1 MLTSERVDAI
11 FTEMEGYVLEL
22 LPDPTALGP
31 QYFRDLIAICRNYQ
45 NRVSLVLS
53 ELDRERLTLG
63 SELRRLEASY
73 GLEYDHLMANDPRVK
88 SLSNVEDRK
97 STANY
102 MLRDQR
108 LALNEVKDQLAAAEA
123 VHKVVT
129 HRNRELHATMTAIK
143 DQKRSMQ
150 LEITSGA
157 FYGDE
162 RNPTNTTGAAKP
174 ATSPLGISAE
184 ELAALLS
191 GDDLSETQSASD
203 ETVESGVDVSVTS
216 PESDDDDI
224 ESFLSAVD

>member
-1 MLTSERVDAI
+1 MLTPERVDAI

-22 LPDPTALGP
+22 MPDPTALGP
-31 QYFRDLIAICRNYQ
+31 QYFRDLIAICRNYL

-53 ELDRERLTLG
+53 ELDRERHTLG
-63 SELRRLEASY
+63 SELRRLEAAY
-73 GLEYDHLMANDPRVK
+73 GLEYDNLMANDPRVR
-88 SLSNVEDRK
+88 SLSSVEDRK

-102 MLRDQR
+102 MLRDSR
-108 LALNEVKDQLAAAEA
+108 SAISEVKDQLAAAES

-150 LEITSGA
+150 MEITSGT

-162 RNPTNTTGAAKP
+162 RNVNVKDSSKP
-174 ATSPLGISAE
+174 TSPLGISAE

-191 GDDLSETQSASD
+191 GEEPLETAGSAGVYTDSNDDDAAMKSFLAAD
-203 ETVESGVDVSVTS
+203 ET
-216 PESDDDDI
+216 
-224 ESFLSAVD
+224 

>member
-1 MLTSERVDAI
+1 MLTPERVDAI

-22 LPDPTALGP
+22 MPDPTALGP

-53 ELDRERLTLG
+53 ELDRMRLTLG
-63 SELRRLEASY
+63 SELRRLEAAY
-73 GLEYDHLMANDPRVK
+73 GLEYDNLMANDPRVR
-88 SLSNVEDRK
+88 SLSSVEDRK

-108 LALNEVKDQLAAAEA
+108 GAITEVKDQLAAAES

-129 HRNRELHATMTAIK
+129 HRNRELHSTMTAIK

-150 LEITSGA
+150 MEITSGS

-162 RNPTNTTGAAKP
+162 RNPVPAKP
-174 ATSPLGISAE
+174 SSSPLGISAE
-184 ELAALLS
+184 ELVALLS
-191 GDDLSETQSASD
+191 DPGESESD
-203 ETVESGVDVSVTS
+203 GGESVGVNTVETADGD
-216 PESDDDDI
+216 EAAI
-224 ESFLSAVD
+224 ESFLSEK